1 MTSVRTIARRTFLI
15 GSAAIVGGAAFGV
28 YQINKDAPN
37 PLVAR
42 EGEVTLNPFVLITRD
57 GVTLIA
63 PRAEMGQGVQTTLAA
78 LLAEAI
84 NLLVVFPKAETTII
98 TFSLAAVFDTI

>member
-78 LLAEAI
+78 L
-84 NLLVVFPKAETTII
+84 
-98 TFSLAAVFDTI
+98 